1 MYFQPN
7 DILRAYFRN
16 EMISAQVFLH
26 RAKNS
31 VFKKFPLDKNNK
43 NYIGG
48 SKWPQNLKSMFVEI
62 L

>member
-48 SKWPQNLKSMFVEI
+48 SKWKNSAMKNF
-62 L
+62 